1 MLCTRRGAGF
11 PTQPL
16 LLPSRGRGS
25 CHAPFAGQRLGPEGP
40 ALARPQSL
48 NPAVRFQSQCPWPPG
63 WTHETQKG
71 PQSCLGWGE
80 GCPGLEHASWA
91 LKWASTTA
99 WGGGRADAMVAGSL
113 QSQGAGV
120 VETPVESVMKAR
132 PSGSGVRGRV
142 RRARYVSRGK
152 GLFGKNPELVCS
164 ENARSQAEDWT
175 ILLSGSSGAP
185 KETAA
190 DAARSASPRAQPSF
204 SEAHPPLITPT
215 PQSSLSALCPS
226 PLNGNRPPGSA
237 GI

>member
-1 MLCTRRGAGF
+1 MRLRRG
-11 PTQPL
+11 
-16 LLPSRGRGS
+16 RR
-25 CHAPFAGQRLGPEGP
+25 
-40 ALARPQSL
+40 
-48 NPAVRFQSQCPWPPG
+48 AV
-63 WTHETQKG
+63 
-71 PQSCLGWGE
+71 
-80 GCPGLEHASWA
+80 
-91 LKWASTTA
+91 
-99 WGGGRADAMVAGSL
+99 WGGGKAAQGWSMQAGPLSGHLPRPGGEGRADAMVAGSL